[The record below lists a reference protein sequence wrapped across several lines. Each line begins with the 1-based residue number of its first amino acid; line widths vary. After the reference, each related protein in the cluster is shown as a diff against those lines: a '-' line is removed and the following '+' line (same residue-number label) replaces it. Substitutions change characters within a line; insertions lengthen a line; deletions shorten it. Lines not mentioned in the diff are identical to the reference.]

1 MRTLCDFIL
10 QRGGAH
16 GGYISATRQV
26 NSIKGEALKKWL
38 VNMSK
43 LRAPTPQKKYN
54 LLPQAGFI

>member
-1 MRTLCDFIL
+1 MKILCDSSL

-26 NSIKGEALKKWL
+26 NNIKGEALKNWP

-43 LRAPTPQKKYN
+43 LRAPTPQKKFN